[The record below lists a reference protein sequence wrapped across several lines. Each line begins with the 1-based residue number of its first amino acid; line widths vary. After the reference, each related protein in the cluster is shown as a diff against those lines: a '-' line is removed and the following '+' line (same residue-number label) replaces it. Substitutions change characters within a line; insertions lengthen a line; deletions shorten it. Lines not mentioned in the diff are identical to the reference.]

1 MMNPLHVHNVGT
13 NKAAWKP
20 TIDRSRPFQEREDN
34 LQAQYPPCVQYKSK
48 YGFVCTP
55 IYCCSITVQSAHK
68 QASGSTDS
76 NDNELKIVLYISLI
90 THPQHTNYNKTAGLS
105 VVGRFMV
112 LVLFY
117 MQLRQP
123 TPQRFP
129 PGVIYMVFMSNNEA
143 PQLDRTLYIA
153 PFCPHLLARRKKKR
167 RSVRL
172 YSSFN
177 VFSIATPARGPEGN
191 IHLSIL

>member
-1 MMNPLHVHNVGT
+1 MVHVT
-13 NKAAWKP
+13 
-20 TIDRSRPFQEREDN
+20 
-34 LQAQYPPCVQYKSK
+34 Y
-48 YGFVCTP
+48 
-55 IYCCSITVQSAHK
+55 
-68 QASGSTDS
+68 
-76 NDNELKIVLYISLI
+76 
-90 THPQHTNYNKTAGLS
+90 PQHTNYTETAGLS
-105 VVGRFMV
+105 VVGRFML

-117 MQLRQP
+117 MQLQQP

-167 RSVRL
+167 RPVRL

-177 VFSIATPARGPEGN
+177 VFLIATPARPPEGN
-191 IHLSIL
+191 TVRTVSSVTLTRALTAHSRAAPLSVSAYPPVPSA